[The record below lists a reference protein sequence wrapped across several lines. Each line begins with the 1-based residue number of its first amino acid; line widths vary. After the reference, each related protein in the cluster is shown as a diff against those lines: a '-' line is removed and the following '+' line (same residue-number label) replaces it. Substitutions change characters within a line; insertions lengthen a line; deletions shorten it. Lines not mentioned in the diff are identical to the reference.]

1 MNKKDF
7 DPLIILRKSTKWN
20 EDILNP
26 YWQILENSSR
36 NFSKIFI
43 FWVVTQA
50 VLLENS
56 SSFFSKFKFWGV
68 TQAVLLENSSIKNHG
83 YLFSFVQFW
92 GVTQAVLLENSSI
105 KNHGHLFSF
114 FNSGASHRPFYWK
127 THPFEFW
134 IYNSPGHNSVLF
146 ITNSNSAVGK
156 SDSIFTDRR
165 KFLGGHY
172 SRSLPESNSRLYSAK
187 IYNDNMGGVDNYDIY
202 LHKYTLRY
210 IPLKHK
216 LAWLLKPVLSVID
229 YHW

>member
-1 MNKKDF
+1 MGRFVQD
-7 DPLIILRKSTKWN
+7 LILENLTIDATAIHFHRRPINDLTRISVVWKNLDSIN
-20 EDILNP
+20 ILNP

-114 FNSGASHRPFYWK
+114 FLILGRHTGRFTGKFIHSNFDWNLIGYVAWFNNCYSYSWK
-127 THPFEFW
+127 SWMWRHVMIIWVGRITT
-134 IYNSPGHNSVLF
+134 IYICIKTLS
-146 ITNSNSAVGK
+146 
-156 SDSIFTDRR
+156 
-165 KFLGGHY
+165 
-172 SRSLPESNSRLYSAK
+172 
-187 IYNDNMGGVDNYDIY
+187 DIY
-202 LHKYTLRY
+202 HRSINLHGCSNLFY
-210 IPLKHK
+210 P
-216 LAWLLKPVLSVID
+216 
-229 YHW
+229 